1 MIRKRPLMSRGV
13 FTQRVEEIIASLRA
27 DPGLSPSLRRAVW
40 LKLFEL
46 TERFE
51 SLEREGGVN
60 RGRR

>member
-1 MIRKRPLMSRGV
+1 MIRKRPLMTRAV

-51 SLEREGGVN
+51 QLERA
-60 RGRR
+60 GREN